1 METETMEKNS
11 SGFKRIVWL
20 TTLLVF
26 GMSAP
31 AWAKKPINTNWS
43 GVAIKGYDT
52 VAYFTEGKAVKGKKQ
67 FEYRWKDARWRFA
80 NDRHLEMFKADP
92 EKYAPRYGGY

>member
-1 METETMEKNS
+1 MKKCCY
-11 SGFKRIVWL
+11 GIKWIVGL
-20 TTLLVF
+20 TTLLVI
-26 GMSAP
+26 GISAP
-31 AWAKKPINTNWS
+31 AWAKNPINTNWS

-52 VAYFTEGKAVKGKKQ
+52 VAYFTDGKAVKGKKQ
-67 FEYRWKDARWRFA
+67 FEYRWKDARWHFA